1 MKNTSRRNSKAPASV
16 DADEILSEYDFSR
29 SRPNKFASRYA
40 SDSLVV
46 VLEPDV
52 AAIFPT
58 ASQANEALRVLARLF
73 HENRV
78 PKASAPRKRRAAAL
92 RTPAAPGAARPTPR

>member
-52 AAIFPT
+52 AAAFPT
-58 ASQANEALRVLARLF
+58 AGEANAALRVLAGLIQK
-73 HENRV
+73 HGT
-78 PKASAPRKRRAAAL
+78 PKAAPRRSV
-92 RTPAAPGAARPTPR
+92 